1 MIKRSQLG
9 DTSKGTD
16 FVDVYRFPSFPFGP
30 PPSYTGPGMH
40 ESGAEH
46 VYAVHVNTHIANAG
60 AAITAEGLNAL
71 PEPWFLGS
79 LNEDDVQGYP
89 GTPVNVNGLTF
100 EYQFDNQAAGLEF
113 PHEGRYFVAVDS
125 RADPFTDQS
134 LAGPY
139 RLHFWQ
145 NDVTPPRMRFLTAR
159 VSSGRPALAAI
170 VKDNGAGVD
179 PLSLVVGYR
188 GILLLAAFYD
198 PGSGLA
204 VWLLD
209 GAPKIPVGKTAAIAV
224 GSDYQES
231 KNVDQAG
238 ANILPNTAFKQV
250 RLRAVARPV
259 VNWLLPSR
267 NACVAKTESLI
278 VSAGSPKQ
286 VRKVAFY
293 VGRHRISTQRAG
305 FFGLYSAVWHA
316 GKAAHGRH
324 VLRAVVTD
332 RKGAH
337 SQARQVVRVCHR

>member
-1 MIKRSQLG
+1 
-9 DTSKGTD
+9 
-16 FVDVYRFPSFPFGP
+16 
-30 PPSYTGPGMH
+30 
-40 ESGAEH
+40 
-46 VYAVHVNTHIANAG
+46 VNTHIANAG

-100 EYQFDNQAAGLEF
+100 EYQFDTQAAGIEF

-139 RLHFWQ
+139 RLHFWE
-145 NDVTPPRMRFLTAR
+145 NDVTPPRMRFLTTR
-159 VSSGRPALAAI
+159 VSAGRPALAAI
-170 VKDNGAGVD
+170 VKDKGAGVD
-179 PLSLVVGYR
+179 PLSLVIGYR

-204 VWLLD
+204 VWILD

-224 GSDYQES
+224 GSDYQEA

-238 ANILPNTAFKQV
+238 ANILPNTAFQ
-250 RLRAVARPV
+250 RLKLNAVARPTV
-259 VNWLLPSR
+259 TWLLPNR
-267 NACVAKTESLI
+267 NACAAKTQSLI
-278 VSAGSPKQ
+278 VSAGSPK
-286 VRKVAFY
+286 RIRTVAFY
-293 VGRHRISTQRAG
+293 DGHHKISTERIG
-305 FFGLYSAVWHA
+305 FFGLYASVWHA
-316 GKAAHGRH
+316 GKAANGRH

-337 SQARQVVRVCHR
+337 ALARRVVRVCRK

>member
-1 MIKRSQLG
+1 MCSS
-9 DTSKGTD
+9 D
-16 FVDVYRFPSFPFGP
+16 
-30 PPSYTGPGMH
+30 
-40 ESGAEH
+40 
-46 VYAVHVNTHIANAG
+46 
-60 AAITAEGLNAL
+60 
-71 PEPWFLGS
+71 
-79 LNEDDVQGYP
+79 LNEDDVQGYS

-100 EYQFDNQAAGLEF
+100 EYQFDNQATGLEF

-145 NDVTPPRMRFLTAR
+145 NDVTPPRMKFLTTH
-159 VSSGRPALAAI
+159 VSAGRPALAAI
-170 VKDNGAGVD
+170 VKDKGAGVD

-188 GILLLAAFYD
+188 GVLLLAAFYD
-198 PGSGLA
+198 PSSGLA

-238 ANILPNTAFKQV
+238 ANILPNTAFKRL

-267 NACVAKTESLI
+267 SACVAKRESLI
-278 VSAGSPKQ
+278 VSAGSPRR
-286 VRKVAFY
+286 VRNVAFY
-293 VGRHRISTQRAG
+293 DGRHKLSTDRAG
-305 FFGLYSAVWHA
+305 FFGLYSAVWRA

-332 RKGAH
+332 RMGAH
-337 SQARQVVRVCHR
+337 AQARRLVRVCH